1 MLLRLTP
8 EQWIALASAT
18 VAAAAFIVAVWQG
31 VLTRRH
37 NRLSVIPHLRI
48 DSLLG
53 GDPVEIILSN
63 RGAGPAII
71 KRSDI
76 FADSPTTGSAVEQMA
91 SALKAAGAGGL
102 KCAFVLPRP
111 GDFVSPGE
119 SIRLLAY
126 ENMDEAQLKRI
137 NEALPKITFEYV
149 YSSIYGTEH
158 KVSHAARPSPALAPT
173 LPIRKG
179 VDTTEVEPSHV
190 VGITPIA
197 EPQTGQVKPEL
208 GPSPR

>member
-1 MLLRLTP
+1 MVLNLTP
-8 EQWIALASAT
+8 EEWIALASAV
-18 VAAAAFIVAVWQG
+18 VAAAALIVAVWQG

-71 KRSDI
+71 KRFHI
-76 FADSPTTGSAVEQMA
+76 FADKPTAGTAVEQMG

-111 GDFVSPGE
+111 GDFVSAGE
-119 SIRLLAY
+119 SIRLLVY
-126 ENMDEAQLKRI
+126 QNVDEEQLKRI
-137 NEALPKITFEYV
+137 NEALPKITFEYI
-149 YSSIYGTEH
+149 YSSIYGSEY
-158 KVSHAARPSPALAPT
+158 KLIHAARPSPALSPT

-179 VDTTEVEPSHV
+179 VEITQVETSHV
-190 VGITPIA
+190 VNVSPTTQSLTA
-197 EPQTGQVKPEL
+197 EVKPEL